1 MTISFSYRS
10 FPALKAYIERIDAKE
25 MNFKR
30 FMVVISRR
38 HYYIEKALI
47 TINDDFTIT
56 APREYEPNDG
66 EAENIKRELTAA
78 RDAGTLNWPNWIMA
92 TEAQVKSLKRSGKIT
107 GDLFWFWNLE
117 RTGILMCQER
127 RDLPNSEKAYLPWT
141 MWSDGEWR
149 MMEPTGKLPFWKPE
163 TTGKWIMIHEG
174 AKTARFVEFGLKNGT
189 LRDHPWYDELRE
201 YSHWGMIGGA
211 LAPHRA
217 NYDELRNAKPSEVV
231 YVCDNDDPGKAAIT
245 TISFLYGDKINRVMF
260 DNNFKETWDMAD
272 PMPANLYN
280 DAGGWNGPSIAD
292 YTRSATWATEQVGD
306 KKVYKV
312 KRSFAKEW
320 CHSVSPQVFVHKER
334 THEIFVADQFNNLVR
349 PFSNVKETHELLRQ
363 DPASKIVDLAYSPAH
378 APGVYTEDGRTFI
391 NTHKKTYLKSKAG
404 RIEPFEEFMTKLIP
418 DANERLILT
427 TWLATLVGKPE
438 EKMTWAILLISE
450 SQGTGK
456 TTLCEIAEAMVGRH
470 NASWPSENEI
480 VDSNWTYWCARKR
493 LACISE
499 IYQGHSSKAYNK
511 LKDKITDP
519 EVTVSEKY
527 IGNYTISNWLHI
539 IACSNDMRALKLDN
553 DDRRWFVPTVSEEIE
568 DNEVYWTE
576 FHNWLKRRDGFK
588 IIKHYLEEFSTR
600 HSFQRSKR
608 APLTRAKL
616 NLVREN
622 YSDGQNK
629 TADLLEKLL
638 ERGRANGKIQ
648 VTWDEALRDMV
659 RMVCHDGR
667 PDRVERTIVLRKVA
681 KAAGWFTSDDR
692 VFISEIG
699 MTQRAKL
706 VATDK
711 AIVKVL
717 NSDTYQAYAD
727 QLEIID
733 NPVSM
738 AQELG
743 IWDNRI

>member
-1 MTISFSYRS
+1 VTFSFSYRS
-10 FPALKAYIERIDAKE
+10 FPALKSYIERIDARE

-30 FMVVISRR
+30 FMVVLSRR

-56 APREYEPNDG
+56 APEEFKPSDG
-66 EAENIKRELTAA
+66 EAENIRRELAAA
-78 RDAGTLNWPNWIMA
+78 RDAGTLSWPSWIVA

-117 RTGILMCQER
+117 RTGVLMCQER

-141 MWSDGEWR
+141 MWGDGEWR
-149 MMEPTGKLPFWKPE
+149 MMEPTSKLPFWKPE

-174 AKTARFVEFGLKNGT
+174 AKTARFIEFGLKNGT
-189 LRDHPWYDELRE
+189 LRNHPWYDELRE

-217 NYDELRNAKPSEVV
+217 NYDELRAAKPSELV
-231 YVCDNDDPGKAAIT
+231 YVCDNDDPGRAAIS
-245 TISFLYGDKINRVMF
+245 TISLLYGDKINRVMF
-260 DNNFKETWDMAD
+260 DHNFKETWDMAD
-272 PMPANLYN
+272 PMPAKMFN
-280 DAGGWNGPSIAD
+280 DIGGWNGPSIAD
-292 YTRSATWATEQVGD
+292 CTKSATWATEQVGD
-306 KKVYKV
+306 KKVYRI

-320 CHSVSPQVFVHKER
+320 YHSINPLVYVHKER
-334 THEIFVADQFNNLVR
+334 THELLTADQFNTLVR
-349 PFSNVKETHELLRQ
+349 PFSHVKETNELLKQ
-363 DPASKIVDLAYSPAH
+363 DPAGKIMNLAYYPAYG
-378 APGVYTEDGRTFI
+378 PGIYTEEGRTFI
-391 NTHKKTYLKSKAG
+391 NTHNKTYLKSKMG
-404 RIEPFEEFMTKLIP
+404 RIEPFDEFMTKLIP
-418 DANERLILT
+418 DVDERLTLT

-438 EKMTWAILLISE
+438 EKMTWSILLISE

-456 TTLCEIAEAMVGRH
+456 TTLCDIAAHLVGKH
-470 NASWPSENEI
+470 NASWPSENDI

-493 LACISE
+493 LAVVSE

-553 DDRRWFVPTVSEEIE
+553 DDRRWFVPTVSEEVE
-568 DNEVYWTE
+568 DNQVYWTE
-576 FHNWLKRRDGFK
+576 FYNWLQRQDGLK
-588 IIKHYLEEFSTR
+588 IIKHYLEDF
-600 HSFQRSKR
+600 SKR
-608 APLTRAKL
+608 HYIKRGERAPMTRAKL
-616 NLVREN
+616 NLTREN
-622 YSDGQNK
+622 YSDGQSL

-638 ERGRANGKIQ
+638 DWGRANGKTV
-648 VTWDEALRDMV
+648 VTNDEALRDMV
-659 RMVCHDGR
+659 RMACHDGR
-667 PDRVERTIVLRKVA
+667 PDRVERALDLRKVA
-681 KAAGWFTSDDR
+681 KAVGWFTGKDR
-692 VFISEIG
+692 VLVRELG

-711 AIVKVL
+711 VIAAEL
-717 NSDTYQAYAD
+717 NSENFSVYSDRI
-727 QLEIID
+727 EIVD
-733 NPVSM
+733 NPASK

-743 IWDNRI
+743 VWDNRV